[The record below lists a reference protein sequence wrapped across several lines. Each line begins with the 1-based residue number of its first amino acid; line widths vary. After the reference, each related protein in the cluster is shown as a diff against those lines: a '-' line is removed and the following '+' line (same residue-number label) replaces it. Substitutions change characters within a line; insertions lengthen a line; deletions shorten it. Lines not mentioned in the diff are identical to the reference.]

1 MTNFNIKEYPYKWTS
16 NFQFHVRK
24 FVNSMYWRVVICA
37 CADVSNY
44 KQRGD
49 NLFLLELRVL
59 KIDFKIL
66 SRSEYIN
73 NMQTSFL
80 RSGMHSLSSFL
91 KHKPSILKR
100 DNIFLPMVSWRTLLS
115 LLLGLQCLQW
125 YVSLVISFFWSND
138 FWLFLLYKINILKI
152 KKSKKFTWK
161 AQELLPVGSL
171 ALLLLV

>member
-59 KIDFKIL
+59 KTDFKIL

-73 NMQTSFL
+73 NVQTSFP

-100 DNIFLPMVSWRTLLS
+100 DNIFLPMVSWRTLLL

-125 YVSLVISFFWSND
+125 YVSLVISFFWSDD

-161 AQELLPVGSL
+161 AQKLLPVGSL